1 MIILDLSNIDK
12 VTAYY
17 YAYLT
22 SAYKNFYCYD
32 TNTNQY
38 MNLTVQQLDKKL
50 LKGEMINGFYLDSD
64 KETVKQKP
72 FWYKDVLFYTKR
84 GIYYET
90 DSYVLWFFEGDV
102 FYRTRCYDG
111 ICLGFDGLRLQMPL
125 RRYEIEV
132 MTSIRKRLCSMSK
145 EQFLQDYKMIAL
157 KLQMMKEDFC

>member
-12 VTAYY
+12 ATAYY

-32 TNTNQY
+32 TKTKQY
-38 MNLTVQQLDKKL
+38 MDLTVQQLDKK
-50 LKGEMINGFYLDSD
+50 MINGFYLDSD

-72 FWYKDVLFYTKR
+72 FWYRDVLFYTKK

-102 FYRTRCYDG
+102 
-111 ICLGFDGLRLQMPL
+111 
-125 RRYEIEV
+125 
-132 MTSIRKRLCSMSK
+132 
-145 EQFLQDYKMIAL
+145 
-157 KLQMMKEDFC
+157 MMEFV

>member
-1 MIILDLSNIDK
+1 
-12 VTAYY
+12 
-17 YAYLT
+17 
-22 SAYKNFYCYD
+22 
-32 TNTNQY
+32 

-72 FWYKDVLFYTKR
+72 FWYRDVLFYTKM

-132 MTSIRKRLCSMSK
+132 MTSIRKRLCSM
-145 EQFLQDYKMIAL
+145 
-157 KLQMMKEDFC
+157 